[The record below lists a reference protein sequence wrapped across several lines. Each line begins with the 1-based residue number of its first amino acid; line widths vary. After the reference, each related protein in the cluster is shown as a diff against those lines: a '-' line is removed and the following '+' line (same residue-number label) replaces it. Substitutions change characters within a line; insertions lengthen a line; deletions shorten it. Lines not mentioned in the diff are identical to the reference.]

1 MKIKTRFILVMTVLI
16 LAITSVGVLS
26 SLALQQTVEKNDEL
40 KEKTEMQVLGKH
52 IQFLLAALSNDER
65 GLLLT
70 SDMEY
75 AKDMKAKTDDLQA
88 TVGKMEKLAST
99 AEEKDMIDEMSY
111 NLEKYW
117 ALNQSIIKNVL
128 DDNERAQ
135 RIHFTEETSL
145 RREVVEPSI
154 NKLVADLDKQVAALK
169 NELGSMAKMS
179 QGIIITINVI
189 GTVIGI
195 VLGLILLRAI
205 FKPLNEI
212 NRQMEDVARGNGDL
226 TKQISVRRKDEF
238 GDLAQSFNA
247 FISSIRDVI
256 KQISE
261 SSEQVAASSEE
272 FSASAEQSK
281 ITSEQVSKA
290 MQEISVS
297 TNHQTDMAEES
308 SFAVRK
314 SLEGLKTISASTQDL
329 ADKTVTVKEQ
339 AEKGVKSVSEIV
351 VQMESIHHSVEAADK
366 GINSL
371 ASTALKIGNIT
382 GLINE
387 IAGQTNLLALN
398 AAIEAARAGEHG
410 KGFAVVAE
418 EVRKLAE
425 QSSKSANQ
433 IKDLITSI
441 QGESTDTVHSIQMVK
456 ETVSHGIILTDETVA
471 QFNEIRSLILQ
482 VSSQIQEIAGTTKNL
497 STGFEQ
503 VAGSIEDISGIMKN
517 TSDNTVAAAS
527 ATEEQLASME
537 EILNGANSLSRLAEV
552 LQGMVH
558 RFKI

>member
-1 MKIKTRFILVMTVLI
+1 MKIKTRFILVMAVLI
-16 LAITSVGVLS
+16 FSITTVGVQS
-26 SLALQQTVEKNDEL
+26 SIALNNTVERNDEL
-40 KEKTEMQVLGKH
+40 KKKTEMQVLGKH
-52 IQFLLAALSNDER
+52 IQFLLAGLSNDER
-65 GLLLT
+65 GLLMT

-75 AKDMKAKTDDLQA
+75 AKEMKKETDDLQA
-88 TVGKMEKLAST
+88 TVQKMKKLAST
-99 AEEKDMIDEMSY
+99 SAEKEMIDEMSY

-145 RREVVEPSI
+145 RKEVVEPSI
-154 NKLVADLDKQVAALK
+154 NKLVEELDKQVAELK
-169 NELGSMAKMS
+169 DELGSMARIS
-179 QGIIITINVI
+179 QIVIISINVI
-189 GTVIGI
+189 ATVIGL
-195 VLGLILLRAI
+195 VLGYVLLRSI

-212 NRQMEDVARGNGDL
+212 NRQMEEVARGDGDL

-247 FISSIRDVI
+247 FITSIRGVI

-281 ITSEQVSKA
+281 VTSEQVSAA
-290 MQEISVS
+290 MQEISAS
-297 TNHQTDMAEES
+297 TNHQSDMTEQS
-308 SFAVRK
+308 TVAVRE
-314 SLEGLKTISASTQDL
+314 SLEGLVTISASTQEL

-339 AEKGVKSVSEIV
+339 AEKGAQSVSEIV

-371 ASTALKIGNIT
+371 ASTASKIGNIT

-433 IKDLITSI
+433 IQDLITSI
-441 QGESTDTVHSIQMVK
+441 QGESSDTVQSIQTVK
-456 ETVSHGIILTDETVA
+456 ETVSHGIVLSDETA
-471 QFNEIRSLILQ
+471 TQFKEIRSLILQ
-482 VSSQIQEIAGTTKNL
+482 VSSQIQEIAGTTRNL

-503 VAGSIEDISGIMKN
+503 VAGSIEEISGIMKN
-517 TSDNTVAAAS
+517 TSDNTIAAAAS
-527 ATEEQLASME
+527 TEEQLASME
-537 EILNGANSLSRLAEV
+537 EILNSANSLSKLAED
-552 LQGMVH
+552 LQTMVH

>member
-1 MKIKTRFILVMTVLI
+1 MKIKTRFILVMAVLI
-16 LAITSVGVLS
+16 LSITTVGVLS
-26 SLALQQTVEKNDEL
+26 SISLSNTVDRNDEL
-40 KEKTEMQVLGKH
+40 KTRTEMQVWGKH
-52 IQFLLAALSNDER
+52 IQFLLAGLSNDER
-65 GLLLT
+65 GLLMT
-70 SDMEY
+70 GDMEY
-75 AKDMKAKTDDLQA
+75 AKDMKAKTDDLEA
-88 TVGKMEKLAST
+88 TVGKLEKLAST
-99 AEEKDMIDEMSY
+99 PAEKEMIDELSY

-117 ALNQSIIKNVL
+117 AFNQSIIKNVQ
-128 DDNERAQ
+128 DDNERAE
-135 RIHFTEETSL
+135 RIHFSEETSL
-145 RREVVEPSI
+145 RKEVVEPSI
-154 NKLVADLDKQVAALK
+154 NKLVADLDKQVADLK
-169 NELGSMAKMS
+169 AELSRMAQIS
-179 QGIIITINVI
+179 EGAIISINVI
-189 GTVIGI
+189 ATVIGSI
-195 VLGLILLRAI
+195 LGLTLLRSI

-212 NRQMEDVARGNGDL
+212 NRQMEDVARGDGDL
-226 TKQISVRRKDEF
+226 TKQIIVRRKDEF

-247 FISSIRDVI
+247 FITSIQGVI
-256 KQISE
+256 KQISA

-281 ITSEQVSKA
+281 ATSEQVSHA
-290 MQEISVS
+290 MQEISAA
-297 TNHQTDMAEES
+297 TNHQTDMAGES
-308 SFAVRK
+308 SVAVRE
-314 SLEGLKTISASTQDL
+314 SLQGLMTISASTQDL

-339 AEKGVKSVSEIV
+339 AEKGAQSVTEIV
-351 VQMESIHHSVEAADK
+351 VQMESIHQSVEEADK

-371 ASTALKIGNIT
+371 ATTAGKIGNIT

-433 IKDLITSI
+433 IQELITSI
-441 QGESTDTVHSIQMVK
+441 QGESTETVQSIQTVK
-456 ETVSHGIILTDETVA
+456 ETVAHGIVLSDETAA

-503 VAGSIEDISGIMKN
+503 VAGSIEEISGIMKS

-537 EILNGANSLSRLAEV
+537 EILNGANSLSRLAEE
-552 LQGMVH
+552 LQSMVH